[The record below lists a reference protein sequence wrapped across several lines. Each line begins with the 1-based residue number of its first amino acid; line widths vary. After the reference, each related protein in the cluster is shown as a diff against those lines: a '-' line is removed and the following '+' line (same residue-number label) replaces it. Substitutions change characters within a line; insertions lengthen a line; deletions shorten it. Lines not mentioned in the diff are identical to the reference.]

1 MYLLIVFFFFK
12 QKTAY
17 EIMPSLVGSEM
28 CIRDRCDIDWVQVYC
43 SIRRRDG
50 KKNRST
56 NVAEGRM
63 SDRMMLTGSVFG
75 SDVYIKRDDLQMKIV
90 SFLLSYS
97 IYVFWLLSA
106 DCSCRTCWFA
116 SATVNT
122 CRSIDLHMICTHR
135 DCSYW
140 TFAFA
145 SSAAYTFVWNYVCH
159 DMYPPYYYEKVKID
173 MPFA

>member
-1 MYLLIVFFFFK
+1 MNVAHTITPLLKYV
-12 QKTAY
+12 
-17 EIMPSLVGSEM
+17 
-28 CIRDRCDIDWVQVYC
+28 CDIDRVQVYC

-97 IYVFWLLSA
+97 IYVF
-106 DCSCRTCWFA
+106 
-116 SATVNT
+116 
-122 CRSIDLHMICTHR
+122 
-135 DCSYW
+135 
-140 TFAFA
+140 
-145 SSAAYTFVWNYVCH
+145 
-159 DMYPPYYYEKVKID
+159 
-173 MPFA
+173 